1 MMASMII
8 TLLLIAIVTIY
19 TIAFIRN
26 IINR

>member
-1 MMASMII
+1 MMVSMII
-8 TLLLIAIVTIY
+8 TLLLIAIITTY

>member
-1 MMASMII
+1 MVASLII

-19 TIAFIRN
+19 MIAFIRN